1 MLRADAAAEDVAV
14 LLTALGP
21 AYALGGE
28 AWRRYL
34 ALLLDGL
41 RATDRPLA
49 YVPEVERRELLA
61 RRQDPR
67 PAHLS
72 FR

>member
-1 MLRADAAAEDVAV
+1 MKFPKMSRLR
-14 LLTALGP
+14 T
-21 AYALGGE
+21 
-28 AWRRYL
+28 
-34 ALLLDGL
+34 
-41 RATDRPLA
+41 TDRPLA

>member
-1 MLRADAAAEDVAV
+1 MMKFLTMSRLR
-14 LLTALGP
+14 T
-21 AYALGGE
+21 
-28 AWRRYL
+28 
-34 ALLLDGL
+34 
-41 RATDRPLA
+41 TDRPLA
-49 YVPEVERRELLA
+49 YVPEVERRALLA

>member
-1 MLRADAAAEDVAV
+1 MMKFLTMSWLR
-14 LLTALGP
+14 T
-21 AYALGGE
+21 
-28 AWRRYL
+28 
-34 ALLLDGL
+34 
-41 RATDRPLA
+41 TDRPLA
-49 YVPEVERRELLA
+49 YVPEVERRALLA

>member
-1 MLRADAAAEDVAV
+1 MKFPKLPRPRVA
-14 LLTALGP
+14 
-21 AYALGGE
+21 
-28 AWRRYL
+28 
-34 ALLLDGL
+34 
-41 RATDRPLA
+41 DRPLA

-61 RRQDPR
+61 RQQAPR

>member
-1 MLRADAAAEDVAV
+1 MMKFPKMSRLR
-14 LLTALGP
+14 T
-21 AYALGGE
+21 
-28 AWRRYL
+28 
-34 ALLLDGL
+34 
-41 RATDRPLA
+41 TDRPLA

-67 PAHLS
+67 PAPLS